1 MAKTRNRMP
10 SFTVARTCA
19 HCHNAAPHKVVSR
32 YDALRDYYDEAVG
45 DYRVGYTFQMIECPA
60 CDNITLLREEW
71 HTGKDDALPQHVDVV
86 YPSQRP
92 VTAGLP
98 SVIQKAFEAA
108 ERVKSVDANAY
119 GVLVR
124 RGLELVCRDRG
135 AKGDSL
141 HVQLKDLGSRNEIP
155 AKLVKIAIGLKNLG
169 NIGAHAGLGDLSPRE
184 VSLMESLLEAILE
197 HVYGAP
203 HLIEVVERRI
213 SELTAGRPK
222 KRASSSSGSA

>member
-1 MAKTRNRMP
+1 
-10 SFTVARTCA
+10 
-19 HCHNAAPHKVVSR
+19 VVSR
-32 YDALRDYYDEAVG
+32 HAALRDHYDEAVG
-45 DYRVGYTFQMIECPA
+45 DYRVGYAFLMIECPA
-60 CDNITLLREEW
+60 CNNITLLRQEW
-71 HTGKDDALPQHVDVV
+71 HTGMDDAVPQQVDVV

-98 SVIQKAFEAA
+98 PVIQKAFEAA

-124 RGLELVCRDRG
+124 RGLELVCQNRG
-135 AKGDSL
+135 AKGRSL
-141 HVQLKDLGSRNEIP
+141 HDQLQDLGAKNEIP
-155 AKLVKIAIGLKNLG
+155 ARLVTIAFGLKNLG

-184 VSLMESLLEAILE
+184 VSLMDSLFDAILE

-213 SELTAGRPK
+213 RELKTGRSAK
-222 KRASSSSGSA
+222 SGSPSGGERSGT